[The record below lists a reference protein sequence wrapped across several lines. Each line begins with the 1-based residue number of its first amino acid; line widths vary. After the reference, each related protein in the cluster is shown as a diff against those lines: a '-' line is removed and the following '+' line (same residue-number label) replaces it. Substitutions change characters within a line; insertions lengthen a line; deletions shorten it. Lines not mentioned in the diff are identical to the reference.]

1 MRFVIDVK
9 PVKKVEKTKHGVM
22 YGMRYAIPCFSD
34 FSKGALSDGTNVY
47 GVNYEKHRKKVVDGK
62 LAASHWVGYVYKF
75 PKGLLRSLN
84 LRVVQNKRNFKLE
97 KVK

>member
-1 MRFVIDVK
+1 MRLFIDMK
-9 PVKKVEKTKHGVM
+9 PVKKVASTKQGIR
-22 YGMRYAIPCFSD
+22 YGIRYANLCLSD
-34 FSKGALSDGTNVY
+34 VSKWSLSDGANVY

-62 LAASHWVGYVYKF
+62 LVAAHWVGYVYKF
-75 PKGLLRSLN
+75 PHELLHSLN